1 MRLALIVV
9 VGCGSTAQT
18 PVEPVVDPRHDAAV
32 AVDAAPITVDAPTP
46 VDAPPPPAPLALD
59 TKPPALTGKVTKL
72 AVKTSATIGGV
83 TVKFASNG
91 HKHPAG
97 RGRTLGMW
105 RFEVSRGAKKDDFE
119 LRDDEEDFE
128 AEVDVLGV
136 AMVFRHVD
144 YSTFEIVLVA
154 AKAPKPLTDDACAEL
169 VNAAAAKRGLPD
181 ESDGYSM
188 DNGIVVA
195 RAPRW
200 RGHCG
205 TLTRRI
211 WFTELPPRE
220 E

>member
-1 MRLALIVV
+1 MRLAWLVV
-9 VGCGSTAQT
+9 VGCGSTPQK
-18 PVEPVVDPRHDAAV
+18 PVEPVVSHDAAV
-32 AVDAAPITVDAPTP
+32 IADAAPITIDAPPPPP
-46 VDAPPPPAPLALD
+46 VDAAPPPAPLALD
-59 TKPPALTGKVTKL
+59 TRPPALTGKVTKL
-72 AVKTSATIGGV
+72 AVKSSATIGGV
-83 TVKFASNG
+83 TVTFASNG

-119 LRDDEEDFE
+119 LRDEEEDFE
-128 AEVDVLGV
+128 AELDVLGV

-154 AKAPKPLTDDACAEL
+154 AKAPKPLTDDACAEQIT
-169 VNAAAAKRGLPD
+169 AAAAKRGLPD
-181 ESDGYSM
+181 EHSGYST
-188 DNGIVVA
+188 DDGIVVA

-220 E
+220 D